1 MLIPL
6 LGAQSAIP
14 VARTAIAETNAIA
27 ETLISVFFLL
37 IFMDIDILATCKFS
51 LFFVIPGAAGQ
62 KYASFFTVGV

>member
-27 ETLISVFFLL
+27 ETLISVFF
-37 IFMDIDILATCKFS
+37 
-51 LFFVIPGAAGQ
+51 
-62 KYASFFTVGV
+62 Y